1 MSLDRK
7 SSREIGKGFT
17 ERSGFY
23 RAIRVLPSD
32 QGFTERSG
40 FSSDQGFTERSGL
53 SQTFRAFPGV
63 QAVSLRQPVET
74 DVKKRMISACL
85 GEELGHNARRDRDHA
100 SRFTIP
106 TSPGPIWL
114 ANRAGSVFHG
124 SFKRR

>member
-7 SSREIGKGFT
+7 NSREIGKAF
-17 ERSGFY
+17 
-23 RAIRVLPSD
+23 ASD
-32 QGFTERSG
+32 QGFTRG
-40 FSSDQGFTERSGL
+40 DQGSRRGSRL
-53 SQTFRAFPGV
+53 SPGIKAFPGV

-74 DVKKRMISACL
+74 DGKKRMISACL

>member
-23 RAIRVLPSD
+23 RAIRVLP
-32 QGFTERSG
+32 
-40 FSSDQGFTERSGL
+40 SDQGFTERSGL